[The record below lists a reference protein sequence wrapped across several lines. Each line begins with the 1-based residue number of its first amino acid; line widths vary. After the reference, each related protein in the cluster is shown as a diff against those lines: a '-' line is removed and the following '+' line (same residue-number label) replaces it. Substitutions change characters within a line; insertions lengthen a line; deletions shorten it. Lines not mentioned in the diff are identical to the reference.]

1 MATPTVLAAMPDHA
15 SSGYKYTAAISYQD
29 GSTYPLCGC
38 ITKEDALAVCKGW
51 MKSAKK
57 AISSD
62 ILLRA

>member
-15 SSGYKYTAAISYQD
+15 TSGYKYTAAISYED

-38 ITKEDALAVCKGW
+38 ITKKDALAVCKGW
-51 MKSAKK
+51 IKSAKK
-57 AISSD
+57 TSIAD